1 MKDYKK
7 FIPCIYL
14 FKEKAVA
21 GFHDERVVNENPAQL
36 ARFYGENN
44 ADELIV
50 FDLSEDDVSHDAAL
64 DLIKLICKEAQ
75 IPVIGAGNIKRMEDV
90 KKLLYAG
97 CAKAALNYSKE
108 GNVEIT
114 KEVSLKFGKE
124 KILACIYE
132 ADEINANEEIL
143 SEFVDGIILINER
156 GIKQAVNS
164 SKLPLIVTL
173 PEVSLDK
180 IIELLS
186 IEIISGVTG
195 PAINANAKELND
207 IKDLC
212 AGNGVGVRTFEPAV
226 KWEELKKNPEG
237 LVPVVTQ
244 DYKTRE
250 VLMVAYMD
258 EEAYLH
264 TLKTGRMTYYSR
276 SRSEQ
281 WIKGETSGH
290 FQYVMEMIADCDKDT
305 ILAKVSQI
313 GAACHTGNY
322 SCFFHNIMKKDYEET
337 NPLVVFEAVLN
348 IIKDRKVHPKE
359 GSYTNYLFDKGID
372 KILKILGEEATEIVI
387 AAKNPNAHDIKYEI
401 ADFLYHMMV
410 LMVEK
415 GVTWEEI
422 TEELDKR

>member
-1 MKDYKK
+1 MSDYKK

-14 FKEKAVA
+14 LNEKAVA
-21 GFHDERVVNENPAQL
+21 GFHDSTVVSENPAQL

-50 FDLSEDDVSHDAAL
+50 FDLSTDDVSHEAAL
-64 DLIKLICKEAQ
+64 DVLKLICKEAQ
-75 IPVIGAGNIKRMEDV
+75 IPVIGAGNVKRMEDV

-97 CAKAALNYSKE
+97 CMKAALNYSRE
-108 GNVEIT
+108 SNIEIT
-114 KEVSLKFGKE
+114 KEVSLKFGRD
-124 KILACIYE
+124 KIVASIAKASEIETNE
-132 ADEINANEEIL
+132 ALLTEYAGQVLLIDE
-143 SEFVDGIILINER
+143 R
-156 GIKQAVNS
+156 TIKQAVS
-164 SKLPLIVTL
+164 VSKLPVIVTL

-186 IEIISGVTG
+186 IEIIAGVTG
-195 PAINANAKELND
+195 PAINANARELND

-212 AGNGVGVRTFEPAV
+212 ADNGVGVRTFEPAI
-226 KWEELKKNPEG
+226 KWEELKKNSDG
-237 LVPVVTQ
+237 LLPVVVQ

-264 TLKTGRMTYYSR
+264 TLKSGRMTYYSR
-276 SRSEQ
+276 SRKQQ

-290 FQYVMEMIADCDKDT
+290 FQYVKEMTADCDKDT
-305 ILAKVSQI
+305 ILARVSQV

-322 SCFFHNIMKKDYEET
+322 SCFFNEIMKKEYDET
-337 NPLVVFEAVLN
+337 NPLMVFESVLN
-348 IIKDRKVHPKE
+348 VIKDRKVHPKE

-372 KILKILGEEATEIVI
+372 KILKKLGEEATEIVI
-387 AAKNPNAHDIKYEI
+387 AAKNPNANEIKYEI
-401 ADFLYHMMV
+401 SDFLYHMMV

-422 TEELDKR
+422 TEELAKR